1 MLFFSLIKKRQELER
16 QAVSNVPVITFKN
29 QHQHTTIYVSVH
41 TLSFYLNTGFG
52 FLMSVILPFMGRSS
66 RQMIPVASFDLRA
79 FQGNLT

>member
-52 FLMSVILPFMGRSS
+52 VSYECDSPFHGQKQQADDSCCL
-66 RQMIPVASFDLRA
+66 I
-79 FQGNLT
+79 

>member
-41 TLSFYLNTGFG
+41 TLSF
-52 FLMSVILPFMGRSS
+52 
-66 RQMIPVASFDLRA
+66 
-79 FQGNLT
+79 